1 MGCTRDGRW
10 RFADSMI
17 YLISCAII
25 SNNMAHPTNHADRFY
40 PLLITR
46 SVSNNAP
53 TYLEF
58 VTEREWDSI
67 AENHRVDTRRLKGC
81 LMTYT
86 GDGNKK
92 SRHNDCVILH
102 DFTSIDVALEAVS
115 NAGTWGANFRMP
127 Q

>member
-1 MGCTRDGRW
+1 MEQ
-10 RFADSMI
+10 
-17 YLISCAII
+17 
-25 SNNMAHPTNHADRFY
+25 PTNHADRFY

-46 SVSNNAP
+46 SASTNAP

-58 VTEREWDSI
+58 VTEREWGFI
-67 AENHRVDTRRLKGC
+67 AGNHRLDTRRLKGC

-86 GDGNKK
+86 GVGNKK

-102 DFTSIDVALEAVS
+102 DFARIDVALEAVAH
-115 NAGTWGANFRMP
+115 AGTWGAHFRMP